1 MELKADVTH
10 KSGDQ
15 YAVSLSTSVPMVDNQ
30 PGCGGGV
37 SGDVTIKDKKATFKI
52 QSEGFDP
59 QEAESDRN
67 PRYCEIKMNFVG
79 DYKLEIEEVGGCT
92 YYHGASCE
100 FTGTLEHEASGI

>member
-1 MELKADVTH
+1 MELKADVEH
-10 KSGDQ
+10 KSGDE
-15 YAVSLSTSVPMVDNQ
+15 YIVNLSTSVPMVDNQ

-37 SGDVTIKDKKATFKI
+37 SSSVTIKDKKALFKI
-52 QSEGFDP
+52 HNEGFDP
-59 QEAESDRN
+59 SEAESLRN

-79 DYKLEIEEVGGCT
+79 EFKLEIEEVGGCT